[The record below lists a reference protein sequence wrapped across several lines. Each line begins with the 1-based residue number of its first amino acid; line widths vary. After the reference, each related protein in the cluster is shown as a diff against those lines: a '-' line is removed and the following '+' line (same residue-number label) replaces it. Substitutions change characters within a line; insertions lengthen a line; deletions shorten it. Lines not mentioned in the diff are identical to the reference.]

1 MKFSRKIAIGAA
13 AALGLAAGVAIAHPG
28 QMGGAMGKH
37 GQMSGMQ
44 HGQMGGMQH
53 GQMGGMQQGQMGGM
67 QQGQMGGMGH
77 GAMGAGPA
85 AAQQLMTPEERAA
98 LREKMQNAKSAE
110 ERRTLAEAN
119 RAEMDKRAK
128 DKGITLPEPHGPRAG
143 FGRHAAPAT
152 K

>member
-13 AALGLAAGVAIAHPG
+13 AALGLAAGAVIAHPG
-28 QMGGAMGKH
+28 QMGGGMGN
-37 GQMSGMQ
+37 

-53 GQMGGMQQGQMGGM
+53 GQMGGMGH
-67 QQGQMGGMGH
+67 GQMGGMGH

-85 AAQQLMTPEERAA
+85 AAQQLMTPEERAEH
-98 LREKMQNAKSAE
+98 REKMQNAKSAE

-119 RAEMDKRAK
+119 RAEMEKRAK
-128 DKGITLPEPHGPRAG
+128 EKGITLPEPHGPRGG
-143 FGRHAAPAT
+143 FGRNAAPAT

>member
-37 GQMSGMQ
+37 GQM
-44 HGQMGGMQH
+44 GGMQH
-53 GQMGGMQQGQMGGM
+53 
-67 QQGQMGGMGH
+67 GQMGGMGH
-77 GAMGAGPA
+77 GAMGAGPT

-119 RAEMDKRAK
+119 RAEMEKRAK